1 MSVWD
6 EYFIW
11 NKMINLC
18 LKSLKIHSLDF
29 VREKE
34 ELSMATQ
41 NPQQNLFYE
50 LLSREAG
57 FKNSVSNQKKNWSW
71 QVKKHLEWRDPN

>member
-29 VREKE
+29 VRGKKSCQWQ
-34 ELSMATQ
+34 LKT
-41 NPQQNLFYE
+41 
-50 LLSREAG
+50 LSRIYSMNFWVGEAG
-57 FKNSVSNQKKNWSW
+57 FKNSVSNQKKTE
-71 QVKKHLEWRDPN
+71 VDK